1 MTYAPTCSPSSA
13 LDIREDVPYT
23 EEDYDF
29 IAEITED
36 CTPIN
41 YKPLRSLIPLRLR
54 MRRLEL
60 DTAEQLGHAYN
71 FPWRSSLRNL
81 DQSELA
87 TLLDEVVLQIEAG
100 NDGYMRHR
108 DTYCRLSLAMNE
120 LGLQAPAFRPQP
132 TIPWETDLRTSEHMV
147 VQRDRIA
154 IDCHWL
160 FCSES
165 KVYATEGKWRGIVN
179 PKLTLQTERI
189 EKFAATKLRNDSRA
203 EEILQLNTFQQV
215 QMAAMRG
222 AQVQKAFKS
231 MGTVAID
238 ASGVRVPSRFRQIT
252 RKLQNWANSQPRF
265 AKLYP
270 KYRAYAIALELLE
283 EPSIKQ
289 VSQLAGLIL
298 GEPPLTESTAT
309 QTLRKLNDL
318 ISET

>member
-13 LDIREDVPYT
+13 LDTREEAPYT

-29 IAEITED
+29 IAETTED
-36 CTPIN
+36 FVPII
-41 YKPLRSLIPLRLR
+41 YKPSPSLLPLRIR
-54 MRRLEL
+54 MVFFHKRMAEL
-60 DTAEQLGHAYN
+60 LNQRYS
-71 FPWRSSLRNL
+71 FPWSCFERP
-81 DQSELA
+81 DQEELA
-87 TLLDEVVLQIEAG
+87 PWLDEVVMKINSDE
-100 NDGYMRHR
+100 DGYMRHR
-108 DTYCRLSLAMNE
+108 DVYCMLSLAMNL

-132 TIPWETDLRTSEHMV
+132 TIPWLADARTFEHMV
-147 VQRDRIA
+147 IQRDRIV

-160 FCSES
+160 FCTKS
-165 KVYATEGKWRGIVN
+165 KVYATEGTWRGIVN

-189 EKFAATKLRNDSRA
+189 EMFAATKLRNDSRA
-203 EEILQLNTFQQV
+203 DEILQLDTFQQA

-231 MGTVAID
+231 MGTAAIS
-238 ASGVRVPSRFRQIT
+238 ASGERVPTRFRQIT

-283 EPSIKQ
+283 KPSIKQ

-309 QTLRKLNDL
+309 QTLRKLKGL